1 MARSLQELRRGQGGV
16 VAPGLGQRGRCHLPL
31 PHRKACLRRAPAQG
45 AALALSRSIRT
56 VISDNPSRTPR
67 TMQPGTLL
75 PETIGFIAAILTTL
89 SFLPQA
95 LRIRRLRSADDVS
108 LTMYLMMVTG
118 QGLWLIYGIVIA
130 SPSMIGANVVAM
142 SFVTWVL
149 VMKLRHL
156 RRMRDEAALCPPAP
170 AE

>member
-1 MARSLQELRRGQGGV
+1 MEPGSLAIE
-16 VAPGLGQRGRCHLPL
+16 
-31 PHRKACLRRAPAQG
+31 
-45 AALALSRSIRT
+45 
-56 VISDNPSRTPR
+56 
-67 TMQPGTLL
+67 TL
-75 PETIGFIAAILTTL
+75 GFIAAILTTL

-118 QGLWLIYGIVIA
+118 QGLWLAYGIVIA

-142 SFVTWVL
+142 SLVTWVL
-149 VMKLRHL
+149 VMKLRYL
-156 RRMRDEAALCPPAP
+156 RQMRAQMDLCPPVA

>member
-1 MARSLQELRRGQGGV
+1 
-16 VAPGLGQRGRCHLPL
+16 
-31 PHRKACLRRAPAQG
+31 
-45 AALALSRSIRT
+45 
-56 VISDNPSRTPR
+56 
-67 TMQPGTLL
+67 MQPGSLLLETL
-75 PETIGFIAAILTTL
+75 GFIAAILTTL

-118 QGLWLIYGIVIA
+118 QGLWLIYGIVIS

-142 SFVTWVL
+142 SLVSWVL
-149 VMKLRHL
+149 SMKLRDL
-156 RRMRDEAALCPPAP
+156 RRTRICPPAP

>member
-1 MARSLQELRRGQGGV
+1 
-16 VAPGLGQRGRCHLPL
+16 
-31 PHRKACLRRAPAQG
+31 
-45 AALALSRSIRT
+45 
-56 VISDNPSRTPR
+56 
-67 TMQPGTLL
+67 MQPGSLALETL
-75 PETIGFIAAILTTL
+75 GFIAAILTTL

-95 LRIRRLRSADDVS
+95 LRIRRRRSADDVS
-108 LTMYLMMVTG
+108 FTMYLMMVTG
-118 QGLWLIYGIVIA
+118 QSLWLVYGVVIA

-156 RRMRDEAALCPPAP
+156 RRMRATAHCPPAP

>member
-1 MARSLQELRRGQGGV
+1 
-16 VAPGLGQRGRCHLPL
+16 
-31 PHRKACLRRAPAQG
+31 
-45 AALALSRSIRT
+45 
-56 VISDNPSRTPR
+56 
-67 TMQPGTLL
+67 MQPGSLAIEAL
-75 PETIGFIAAILTTL
+75 GFIAAILTTL

-118 QGLWLIYGIVIA
+118 QGLWLVYGIVIA

-142 SFVTWVL
+142 SLVVWVL
-149 VMKLRHL
+149 AMKLRHL
-156 RRMRDEAALCPPAP
+156 RLARQMQGCPPAP

>member
-1 MARSLQELRRGQGGV
+1 
-16 VAPGLGQRGRCHLPL
+16 
-31 PHRKACLRRAPAQG
+31 
-45 AALALSRSIRT
+45 
-56 VISDNPSRTPR
+56 
-67 TMQPGTLL
+67 MQPGSLAIETL
-75 PETIGFIAAILTTL
+75 GFIAAFLTTL

-95 LRIRRLRSADDVS
+95 LRIRRLGSADDVS
-108 LTMYLMMVTG
+108 LTMYLMMISG

-142 SFVTWVL
+142 SFVAWVL

-156 RRMRDEAALCPPAP
+156 KRLRAQADLRQPAPAP